1 MTYHGASKYDRFMTQ
16 QSPYVESKYHSFDNP
31 TFQSS
36 SPYINV
42 IPPSMNYHHNQSYL
56 REVPSPADNSIKTS
70 NYQTTGV
77 GDIQQKFPYPNM
89 LQVRHDDF
97 TQASGYQQ
105 ISAERK
111 PFDHDGK
118 DISNEYLNSQTINP
132 IYSQQPFTMFDEKSS
147 TKALHPIYQ
156 QQNNQPLQSCNYS
169 QESLKLSK
177 PFYDTPLILPAA
189 SSALLVTQLSPKS
202 TRGMLSAPSD
212 EILLK
217 SHPENMQNSTTNVH
231 MSDGDEETE
240 SDGEKRNAGKRNIRR
255 NDLIASGM
263 MHHQQQ
269 GDEGKVNIGSHQK
282 LSDINTGIK
291 INEFQNLDDVNETIG
306 NENMHQIWEK
316 IIEASPVDA
325 QNSSNFVI
333 PKIIVETQ
341 IDLTTA
347 APKMLLKQT
356 MNEHQGDFYEK
367 QDGDT
372 PEKLLN
378 HSKDDQQNESLSLQ
392 PQQESKVNNNSP
404 LEQTGLTIYHND
416 KQPFS
421 DEQQKYRS
429 ENRHHQQHPTSSVEH
444 ELRDFDRIQ
453 ITDKED
459 AATRIMTYESEIK
472 TNNSMAEGS
481 SDDIVGSEEG
491 TKAINN
497 GNEASAVSLNDKI
510 NEIYRKIEKIEGDY
524 YDGKGKIIEISER
537 RMSSSSLN
545 DSARIETLSI
555 NDSPDIRNDE
565 AKVNSPQNIQ
575 QLETFHENI
584 QRPVSIEN
592 NIYETDENEWPEA
605 SNGNEIKSQE
615 TSKADYNY
623 ENFVAD
629 ENQQN
634 FIPSQ
639 AYDDALTTEN
649 DYTSTLQ
656 AYQNQG
662 EFGQVQQF
670 ENQYDASDVQTNNA
684 IYDNAQ
690 YSYDSTQQNYENYV
704 DPQQNQQQQ
713 QQESEYVYSHHDNT
727 Q

>member
-1 MTYHGASKYDRFMTQ
+1 MPIICQEEK
-16 QSPYVESKYHSFDNP
+16 E
-31 TFQSS
+31 
-36 SPYINV
+36 
-42 IPPSMNYHHNQSYL
+42 
-56 REVPSPADNSIKTS
+56 
-70 NYQTTGV
+70 
-77 GDIQQKFPYPNM
+77 
-89 LQVRHDDF
+89 
-97 TQASGYQQ
+97 
-105 ISAERK
+105 ERRK
-111 PFDHDGK
+111 
-118 DISNEYLNSQTINP
+118 
-132 IYSQQPFTMFDEKSS
+132 
-147 TKALHPIYQ
+147 
-156 QQNNQPLQSCNYS
+156 
-169 QESLKLSK
+169 
-177 PFYDTPLILPAA
+177 
-189 SSALLVTQLSPKS
+189 
-202 TRGMLSAPSD
+202 
-212 EILLK
+212 
-217 SHPENMQNSTTNVH
+217 
-231 MSDGDEETE
+231 
-240 SDGEKRNAGKRNIRR
+240 
-255 NDLIASGM
+255 
-263 MHHQQQ
+263 
-269 GDEGKVNIGSHQK
+269 
-282 LSDINTGIK
+282 
-291 INEFQNLDDVNETIG
+291 
-306 NENMHQIWEK
+306 
-316 IIEASPVDA
+316 
-325 QNSSNFVI
+325 
-333 PKIIVETQ
+333 
-341 IDLTTA
+341 
-347 APKMLLKQT
+347 
-356 MNEHQGDFYEK
+356 
-367 QDGDT
+367 
-372 PEKLLN
+372 
-378 HSKDDQQNESLSLQ
+378 
-392 PQQESKVNNNSP
+392 
-404 LEQTGLTIYHND
+404 QTGLTIYHND

-662 EFGQVQQF
+662 EFGQVQHHMADLKRTCKF
-670 ENQYDASDVQTNNA
+670 WFLGYDASDVQTNNA

-727 Q
+727 QQQDENSFNPSHSQQLDSNYQHGNYDDAQEISSNYTNDFDAGVYYDYDQSQQQQQQPQTYYDDPNYSHEQSEEYQEQTPQLYYENIDNNKVEMNQEQPNDDNFEYSENIAYNLSSDENHSQQIIETPQTDIYNISNSDMNVYESQPTSEMMPLETVNYEQIPEQNYENVAKMSAVGDESTTNMTSLSELSNPLNINSEREKDFNDSNRPSKKDDIKLVKQLLDSESDDTTTRSNLLKTSIKEETDESDFDISAS